1 MNMATKV
8 KIVGLALFLALGVY
22 LTFQSGIERH
32 AQSLSNCVAARALFC
47 VLR

>member
-1 MNMATKV
+1 MDMAAKV
-8 KIVGLALFLALGVY
+8 KIIALALFLALGAY

-32 AQSLSNCVAARALFC
+32 TQSLSNCVAARALFC